1 MPQHSDLITPEAA
14 RTLDGLFA
22 TRVQHTP
29 DAIAY
34 QNFDE
39 ASGQWNQ
46 YTWLETEA
54 LVARWQAALAAEN
67 LEPGDR
73 VAIMMR
79 NSIWWVIFD
88 QDTATAAI
96 AC

>member
-1 MPQHSDLITPEAA
+1 MPQHSDLISPEVA

-22 TRVQHTP
+22 ARVQHTP
-29 DAIAY
+29 DAVAY

-39 ASGQWNQ
+39 ASGKWNK
-46 YTWLETEA
+46 YTWWETEM

-88 QDTATAAI
+88 QAAMG
-96 AC
+96 